1 MNQRI
6 GMNIYI
12 LRKSKGMTQDDL
24 AEVLNVSKMAV
35 SKWERGL
42 NFPDIEVM
50 CGIADYFDISID
62 ELLGRKE
69 GIKTLNS
76 LYHKE
81 KMECLQVAEQIIK
94 YAQLAQQE
102 GLLYME
108 EKAKQN
114 KGKDDEFLTFV
125 IETAM
130 DGLTRRTYDLE
141 KIEAILHNYAE
152 KEKNKESAQLC
163 IMGVLMIIDGQY
175 IGTIKEELAIRL
187 GKEYRMYIM
196 GEEMETLALD
206 YEEIRA
212 RKCKVELL
220 EGIFDI
226 EKEIIRKCLRN
237 IDNVTLSMALS
248 GASGE
253 VCVYILDFLGVKLRK
268 CIYEDVCMYDEMSLE
283 HIHNAQLQMK
293 KLLDCFI
300 V

>member
-1 MNQRI
+1 MNQKL

-50 CGIADYFDISID
+50 CVIADYFGVSVD

-76 LYHKE
+76 VYHKE

-108 EKAKQN
+108 EKAKEN

-130 DGLTRRTYDLE
+130 DGLTIRTYDLE
-141 KIEAILHNYAE
+141 KIEEILHTYAE
-152 KEKNKESAQLC
+152 KEENQESAQLC

-175 IGTIKEELAIRL
+175 IGTIKEELAIQL

-196 GEEMETLALD
+196 GEELEELALN
-206 YEEIRA
+206 YEEIVK

-220 EGIFDI
+220 ERIFDI
-226 EKEIIRKCLRN
+226 EKETIRKCLRE

-253 VCVYILDFLGVKLRK
+253 VCVYILDFLNVRLRK
-268 CIYEDVCMYDEMSLE
+268 CIYEDVCMYDEVSLE
-283 HIHNAQLQMK
+283 NIYNAQLHMK
-293 KLLDCFI
+293 KLLDCFRI
-300 V
+300 

>member
-1 MNQRI
+1 MNKRL

-50 CGIADYFDISID
+50 CKIADYFDVSVD
-62 ELLGRKE
+62 ELLGRRE

-76 LYHKE
+76 LYNKE
-81 KMECLQVAEQIIK
+81 TMECLQVAEQIIK
-94 YAQLAQQE
+94 YAQFAQQN

-108 EKAKQN
+108 EKAKEN
-114 KGKDDEFLTFV
+114 RGKDNEFLIFT
-125 IETAM
+125 IETVM
-130 DGLTRRTYDLE
+130 DGFIRSYELKE
-141 KIEAILHNYAE
+141 IEEILLAYVE
-152 KEKNKESAQLC
+152 DEENKKCAQLC
-163 IMGVLMIIDGQY
+163 VVGMLMVIEGNNIEL
-175 IGTIKEELAIRL
+175 IKEELAVHL

-196 GEEMETLALD
+196 GEEIEKFALD
-206 YEEIRA
+206 YEEIA
-212 RKCKVELL
+212 KRKCKVELL

-253 VCVYILDFLGVKLRK
+253 VCVYVLDFLNIKLRK
-268 CIYEDVCMYDEMSLE
+268 CIYEDVCMYDEVSLE

-293 KLLDCFI
+293 KLLDCFA

>member
-1 MNQRI
+1 MNQRL

-12 LRKSKGMTQDDL
+12 LRKSKEMTQDDL

-108 EKAKQN
+108 EKAK
-114 KGKDDEFLTFV
+114 
-125 IETAM
+125 
-130 DGLTRRTYDLE
+130 
-141 KIEAILHNYAE
+141 
-152 KEKNKESAQLC
+152 
-163 IMGVLMIIDGQY
+163 
-175 IGTIKEELAIRL
+175 
-187 GKEYRMYIM
+187 
-196 GEEMETLALD
+196 
-206 YEEIRA
+206 
-212 RKCKVELL
+212 
-220 EGIFDI
+220 
-226 EKEIIRKCLRN
+226 
-237 IDNVTLSMALS
+237 
-248 GASGE
+248 
-253 VCVYILDFLGVKLRK
+253 
-268 CIYEDVCMYDEMSLE
+268 
-283 HIHNAQLQMK
+283 
-293 KLLDCFI
+293 
-300 V
+300 